1 MKTVILNI
9 PDGSEKWF
17 RTLFDKFNLRHKIL
31 SNRTKEDLIFAKLI
45 DEAMKEEGEVDSTK
59 VIAFVKK
66 HGS

>member
-9 PDGSEKWF
+9 PDDSEKWF
-17 RTLFDKFNLRHKIL
+17 RTLFDKFNLKHKIL
-31 SNRTKEDLIFAKLI
+31 SKLTKEDLIFAKMI